1 MSKHS
6 AGPWEVFNNSIAVGV
21 THKSGGDVA
30 WCQNK
35 EAGMYNSQRDLDEVL
50 ANAEL
55 IAQAPGMQ
63 DEIKRLRIALL
74 KIVGLSMRTSVDM
87 AWRLDEIYEIANDA
101 RGTDSTAQQKACEH
115 KS

>member
-1 MSKHS
+1 MSKHT
-6 AGPWEVFNNSIAVGV
+6 APPWVVFNNSVAVGV
-21 THKSGGDVA
+21 THARSGDVA
-30 WCQNK
+30 WCQNR
-35 EAGMYNSQRDLDEVL
+35 EAGMFNSQRDLDEVI

-87 AWRLDEIYEIANDA
+87 AWRLDEIYEIARDA
-101 RGTDSTAQQKACEH
+101 RGGDSQASDAGESK
-115 KS
+115 